1 MAVVPFIPVA
11 FIPVG
16 LACYRAVRR
25 AAGLG
30 AGSGDRSPSLA
41 AAEVGRAAG
50 AGGRRRP
57 KRAAAEGAVG
67 WSADAVVR
75 AAEGGGV
82 RAARASAAG

>member
-1 MAVVPFIPVA
+1 MA

-25 AAGLG
+25 PAGLG

-57 KRAAAEGAVG
+57 KRAAGEGAVG

-75 AAEGGGV
+75 AAEG
-82 RAARASAAG
+82 AGRGAG